1 MDFKSQYEAYEE
13 SKRVK
18 QIADNET
25 SERLKIP
32 LGSEYTIFPPPST
45 KQEAFEKLKMYTGLI
60 HLDSHVK
67 EFKRKF
73 PINLRT
79 LKDELKTLDAFID
92 EAEKLSTVDAF
103 TNKSSSSVRR
113 NHYEYLRWKY
123 GYYENL
129 EYTDYDFFSVDAEF
143 VYGKYFLYKKWLQ
156 EQVAALTPNKE
167 VDIVERHKEHLKY
180 HEKINPKKNITI
192 FERIKRELNAIHWVV
207 ISQSLAKKNDVDNL
221 INEDGRFC
229 RIINLRSDRELISL
243 EEYKQHYTERFENAK
258 TNVLVKNE
266 LIEIYRTALVI
277 KKMYDETLT
286 YNNPLVKDLFDSYK
300 KNPKLLSEDL
310 AFRTMIVLV
319 VDYRVQNILFGYD
332 SNFNDQNTVFTIRD
346 FNYQVFND
354 ELIGYCYSL
363 INFINTFEISELTYI
378 GGEASRVLKDDLVVD
393 VVNVLQKP
401 ISNRDLNEKEREIV
415 DAIEDHLPQEYFF
428 ENSYPII
435 KDALLEY
442 FLNGNFP
449 VVISKIKTV
458 KINKKIIGWGL
469 RSLFKELKNSN
480 PLSLEY
486 ILFAKNIDK
495 FENEIIENDNFQR
508 SNLYKYMTEQPR
520 KN

>member
-1 MDFKSQYEAYEE
+1 MDFKSQYEAYED
-13 SKRVK
+13 SKRVT
-18 QIADNET
+18 QIADDET

-32 LGSEYTIFPPPST
+32 VGSEYTIFPPPST
-45 KQEAFEKLKMYTGLI
+45 KQEAFERLKMYTGLI
-60 HLDSHVK
+60 HLDSYVK
-67 EFKRKF
+67 AFRRRF

-79 LKDELKTLDAFID
+79 LRDELKILEAFIE
-92 EAEKLSTVDAF
+92 EAEELSTVDAF
-103 TNKSSSSVRR
+103 TNKSGSSVRR
-113 NHYEYLRWKY
+113 NHYEYLKWKY

-129 EYTDYDFFSVDAEF
+129 EYNDYDFFSADAEI

-156 EQVAALTPNKE
+156 EQIGTLTPNKE
-167 VDIVERHKEHLKY
+167 VDIVGRHKENLKY

-192 FERIKRELNAIHWVV
+192 FERIKRELNTIHWVV
-207 ISQSLAKKNDVDNL
+207 ISQSLAKKNDVDNI

-266 LIEIYRTALVI
+266 LIEIYRTALVV
-277 KKMYDETLT
+277 KNLYEATLS
-286 YNNPLVKDLFDSYK
+286 YNNPLVKELYDSYRD
-300 KNPKLLSEDL
+300 NPKLLSEDL

-332 SNFNDQNTVFTIRD
+332 SNSSNHNTVFTIRD

-363 INFINTFEISELTYI
+363 INFINTFEIPELTYKVSEDS
-378 GGEASRVLKDDLVVD
+378 GVLKDDLEYD
-393 VVNVLQKP
+393 VVNVLQKR
-401 ISNRDLNEKEREIV
+401 IINHDLTEKEREIV
-415 DAIEDHLPQEYFF
+415 DAIEDHLPQEYFL
-428 ENSYPII
+428 ENSYEII
-435 KDALLEY
+435 KSSLLSY
-442 FLNGNFP
+442 FLKGSFP
-449 VVISKIKTV
+449 KSISKINTV
-458 KINKKIIGWGL
+458 RINKKIIGWGL
-469 RSLFKELKNSN
+469 NSLFRELKNSK

-495 FENEIIENDNFQR
+495 FEKEIIENDNFQK
-508 SNLYKYMTEQPR
+508 SNLYKYITEKPR
-520 KN
+520 KK

>member
-1 MDFKSQYEAYEE
+1 MDFKSQYEAYEN
-13 SKRVK
+13 SKRVT

-32 LGSEYTIFPPPST
+32 VGSEYTIFPPPST
-45 KQEAFEKLKMYTGLI
+45 KQEAFERLKMYTGII
-60 HLDSHVK
+60 HLDSYVK
-67 EFKRKF
+67 AFRQRF

-79 LKDELKTLDAFID
+79 LSDELKTLDAFIV
-92 EAEKLSTVDAF
+92 EAEELSTVDAF
-103 TNKSSSSVRR
+103 TNKSGSSVKR
-113 NHYEYLRWKY
+113 NHYEYLKWKY

-129 EYTDYDFFSVDAEF
+129 EFNDYDFFSADAEF

-156 EQVAALTPNKE
+156 EQIGVLTPKKQVNI
-167 VDIVERHKEHLKY
+167 VDRHKEDLKY
-180 HEKINPKKNITI
+180 HEKINPKKNITV
-192 FERIKRELNAIHWVV
+192 FERIKRELNTIHWVI
-207 ISQSLAKKNDVDNL
+207 ISQSLTKKNDVDNI

-243 EEYKQHYTERFENAK
+243 EEYKQHYTERFENAN

-286 YNNPLVKDLFDSYK
+286 YSNPLVKDLFDSYQD
-300 KNPKLLSEDL
+300 NPKLLSEDI

-332 SNFNDQNTVFTIRD
+332 SNSNDQNTVFTVRN

-363 INFINTFEISELTYI
+363 INFINTFEIPELSYKGNEETI
-378 GGEASRVLKDDLVVD
+378 WLKDDLEVNVI
-393 VVNVLQKP
+393 NVLQQP
-401 ISNRDLNEKEREIV
+401 ITNLDLSEQERKIIE
-415 DAIEDHLPQEYFF
+415 AIEDHLPEGYFTG
-428 ENSYPII
+428 NSYEII
-435 KDALLEY
+435 KSNLLEY
-442 FLNGNFP
+442 FLNNSFP
-449 VVISKIKTV
+449 KFISKINTIR
-458 KINKKIIGWGL
+458 INKKKIGWGL
-469 RSLFKELKNSN
+469 SCLFKELKSK
-480 PLSLEY
+480 PLSIDY

-495 FENEIIENDNFQR
+495 FENEIVENGNFQK
-508 SNLYKYMTEQPR
+508 SNLYKYMTERPR
-520 KN
+520 K